1 METSGINENLEA
13 SLEGSIKTKMV
24 LNNIKNLGNISLSDI
39 NSDIPAYLCAGKD
52 LLIEGNLNTAALAS
66 LLVGIIE
73 KLSCGYD
80 NNVALIIG
88 ANQKHVAQLAELAN
102 KITLNT
108 DVKVAELSSKKNSPD
123 VDSRLFIGTFD
134 SVVRLMNGK
143 DFQVEEVALIAAP
156 QLELILANLDVE
168 DFEEIFNVIPKKP
181 VTVITVNGQISTAVR
196 FNKKYLANP
205 EIVSL
210 LGKNN
215 MTQHSYIE
223 VGSDVLDKTNALCD
237 LIETAGA
244 EGVLVYCNSDSDTDL
259 VQVILR
265 KRGFEVE
272 RILSD
277 RAEWNQSNPTDV
289 MKKIANKE
297 IAAVITNDS
306 AVGSIAFENFDTV
319 VNYGI
324 PEPSAYQARIGGE
337 SPSSKLANVISI
349 VGPLDFTGFHLL
361 KKSLNVELVT
371 KPLPSKA
378 DVLASKV
385 GKLVQAA
392 EKVEFLNDERIAE
405 MVKQINSNSKKDS
418 ILAMLL
424 NNTLNVLPELKKAK
438 ETAKPARREPREDD
452 WQEGGFREGNGRRE
466 RGGYREDR
474 EDGRRGRGRDR
485 DRDRD
490 RGGFGEQGEGRFSR
504 SRRDDARPMSNDSDI
519 DAQGSDEGMG
529 MERRRRE
536 EPPKKDIRFYIGSGS
551 KDGLSKEAVAE
562 MVQQHC
568 GLPESEVKRFTLR
581 NRYSFVDFAE
591 EHAPAIIEKLAGA
604 STKGGSPLLVKKATI
619 ISAPRER
626 GSQNEESS
634 DMDSN
639 MDDSAP
645 MSMDDSIDS
654 NDDSMENEAE
664 NFNV

>member
-1 METSGINENLEA
+1 METSVTNENIEA
-13 SLEGSIKTKMV
+13 SLAGSIKTKMV
-24 LNNIKNLGNISLSDI
+24 LSNIKNLGNISLADI
-39 NSDIPAYLCAGKD
+39 NPDIPAYLCAGKD
-52 LLIEGNLNTAALAS
+52 LLIEGSPNTPTLAS

-80 NNVALIIG
+80 NNVALVIV

-108 DVKVAELSSKKNSPD
+108 DVKVAELGSKKNSPD

-143 DFQVEEVALIAAP
+143 EFQVEEVALVAAP
-156 QLELILANLDVE
+156 QLELTLEKIDVE
-168 DFEEIFNVIPKKP
+168 DFEEIFNAIPKKP

-277 RAEWNQSNPTDV
+277 RAEWNQSNPSDV

-324 PEPSAYQARIGGE
+324 PEPSAYEARIGGE
-337 SPSSKLANVISI
+337 TPSSKLANVISI

-361 KKSLNVELVT
+361 KKSLKIEIVT

-385 GKLVQAA
+385 NKLVQAA

-424 NNTLNVLPELKKAK
+424 NNTLNVMPELKKAK
-438 ETAKPARREPREDD
+438 PVRREQRDDD
-452 WQEGGFREGNGRRE
+452 WQEGGFRESNGRRE

-490 RGGFGEQGEGRFSR
+490 RGGYGEQGEGRFSR
-504 SRRDDARPMSNDSDI
+504 SRRDDSRPMSNDADMEAS
-519 DAQGSDEGMG
+519 GSDEGMG
-529 MERRRRE
+529 MDRRRRE

-551 KDGLSKEAVAE
+551 KDGLSKEAFAE

-591 EHAPAIIEKLAGA
+591 EHAPAVIEKLAGA
-604 STKGGSPLLVKKATI
+604 STKSGSPLLVKKATI

-626 GSQNEESS
+626 GSHNEESS

-645 MSMDDSIDS
+645 MGAEDNMDS